1 MNSSTLRDR
10 TSRQTRRL
18 MLAVLLLVASPGCA
32 RFGLGHSKAV
42 IYSHV
47 RGPMFFRAPPS
58 GGLRVDGDLKVG
70 RATARQINVPLER
83 ALSIPTGPVD
93 PFTAGWGSL
102 ALREAMEDG
111 GIEEVYFADYEL
123 FSVLGIYTRV
133 TAVVYGK

>member
-1 MNSSTLRDR
+1 MRGR
-10 TSRQTRRL
+10 V
-18 MLAVLLLVASPGCA
+18 VLIAALLVACAGCA
-32 RFGLGHSKAV
+32 RFGLGHSKAF

-58 GGLRVDGDLKVG
+58 GGLRVDGELKVG

-83 ALSIPTGPVD
+83 ALGIPTGPID

-102 ALREAMEDG
+102 AMQRAMENG
-111 GIEEVYFADYEL
+111 TLKEVYFADYEL
-123 FSVLGIYTRV
+123 FSILGVYTRV